1 MNKRGFTLMELVVYM
16 AMIGIVVLVA
26 GEAFSN
32 STRFRVRSQNMLKA
46 AQLAENVGVLFKDDV
61 SQLGAKS
68 SKELSLGATADT
80 FFVERENIY
89 IHPDDATRQD
99 SSSFVIVKDFDG
111 VA

>member
-46 AQLAENVGVLFKDDV
+46 AQVAEDVGVLFKDDV

-68 SKELSLGATADT
+68 SKEVNASTSADT
-80 FFVERENIY
+80 FFVEKEKIY
-89 IHPDDATRQD
+89 IDPDHAKIGRAH
-99 SSSFVIVKDFDG
+99 V
-111 VA
+111 